1 MTTTKRGK
9 KRQMLHVIGF
19 LNQIRDEKVVP
30 VSEAGRSQRALLL
43 KSQMDL
49 HLSSFFFLYDTT
61 KQKGLK

>member
-1 MTTTKRGK
+1 
-9 KRQMLHVIGF
+9 MLHVIGF

-49 HLSSFFFLYDTT
+49 HLSFFFLYDTT